1 MRALVPFALFLASVS
16 PIVVLSLSACDQD
29 YASSDEGRETFMG
42 DTKQV
47 APSSASAA
55 PKAPP
60 MAPPPMGAPPPP
72 APAPRGDASTDA
84 PAGSAS
90 SAGSAAPGSAARA
103 AGLLPHA
110 H

>member
-16 PIVVLSLSACDQD
+16 PVVVLSLSACDQD

-42 DTKQV
+42 DTRQV
-47 APSSASAA
+47 PTSSASA

-72 APAPRGDASTDA
+72 APAARGDASTDA

-90 SAGSAAPGSAARA
+90 SAGSAARA
-103 AGLLPHA
+103 AGLLPPA